1 MRRLFFWPIIIIS
14 LGLGLWTW
22 QWQATRHLRLRAEAL
37 SIQLKAVASDAAAP
51 PAGAVSDHT
60 KAESI
65 GAANNG
71 MDKLMRWQQTNASA
85 FSELSEILHQLRR
98 DGQSDDESIKAALI
112 ARMGKLQAMVN
123 GTIESDDAARVML
136 EAFLKTYPGGNHK
149 NGESHFTGEI
159 LAQRLLENQP
169 GALLDLQTTSQL
181 EPRVPAALAKVVET
195 DPAHAESWM
204 RADPQRMT
212 NPDLLKVWLGGLAAH
227 DPVSALAAL
236 NDVAA
241 LEPSAALAGIPIL
254 ASHMRTNDERVLLL
268 KHCVA
273 EADVARRT
281 GLVQAVFGK
290 VSTFAEAGDLFS
302 RLDLPGTTGDQ
313 IAAEIATRNLTDEP
327 ANRGD
332 WLLAQT
338 TAEGRPEAL
347 RQFITSWTR
356 ADYNAAGQWLGQL
369 PASPDR
375 DTAVANFVS
384 LIRELDPEAAISWA
398 GIVADP
404 TLRQRTLDRLLPEK

>member
-1 MRRLFFWPIIIIS
+1 MRRIFFWPIIIIS

-51 PAGAVSDHT
+51 PAGAVSDHA
-60 KAESI
+60 KAQALGS
-65 GAANNG
+65 ADNG
-71 MDKLMRWQQTNASA
+71 MDRLIHWQQTNSSA
-85 FSELSEILHQLRR
+85 FSEMSEILHQLRK
-98 DGQSDDESIKAALI
+98 DGPSDDESIKAALI
-112 ARMGKLQAMVN
+112 DRMRELQAMVN

-136 EAFLKTYPGGNHK
+136 ETFLKTNPGGNHK
-149 NGESHFTGEI
+149 HGTSHFTAEI

-169 GALLDLQTTSQL
+169 GALLDLQTTSQKD
-181 EPRVPAALAKVVET
+181 PRIPAALAKVGET

-227 DPVSALAAL
+227 DPVAALAAL

-302 RLDLPGTTGDQ
+302 RLDLPGTTGDE

>member
-1 MRRLFFWPIIIIS
+1 M
-14 LGLGLWTW
+14 
-22 QWQATRHLRLRAEAL
+22 
-37 SIQLKAVASDAAAP
+37 
-51 PAGAVSDHT
+51 
-60 KAESI
+60 
-65 GAANNG
+65 
-71 MDKLMRWQQTNASA
+71 
-85 FSELSEILHQLRR
+85 
-98 DGQSDDESIKAALI
+98 
-112 ARMGKLQAMVN
+112 
-123 GTIESDDAARVML
+123 
-136 EAFLKTYPGGNHK
+136 
-149 NGESHFTGEI
+149 
-159 LAQRLLENQP
+159 
-169 GALLDLQTTSQL
+169 
-181 EPRVPAALAKVVET
+181 
-195 DPAHAESWM
+195 
-204 RADPQRMT
+204 
-212 NPDLLKVWLGGLAAH
+212 
-227 DPVSALAAL
+227 
-236 NDVAA
+236 
-241 LEPSAALAGIPIL
+241 
-254 ASHMRTNDERVLLL
+254 
-268 KHCVA
+268 
-273 EADVARRT
+273 ARRT

-302 RLDLPGTTGDQ
+302 RLDLPGTTGDE